1 MTHRPLP
8 SLTYW
13 LPLLAALLTGGTAQA
28 QLSLDREPPGPSSR
42 KTGLVITEIMYNPRP
57 VPGQTTNNTHEFIE
71 LFNSKPWDE
80 DISGFYIDGLVR
92 YVFPSNT
99 ILHANA
105 YLVVARVP
113 GLIVTNYGI
122 TNVVGP
128 WDGAT
133 TNRLSP
139 DAGQVRLRN
148 PSGAV
153 LLDIT
158 YADSPPWPESADGTG
173 HSISLARLD
182 KYILHTPQYFM
193 LVVLVNRSKNH
204 YIV

>member
-1 MTHRPLP
+1 MSRLSTFLV
-8 SLTYW
+8 SCGL
-13 LPLLAALLTGGTAQA
+13 LLAHAPLWAQHNT
-28 QLSLDREPPGPSSR
+28 DREPPGPSSR

-57 VPGQTTNNTHEFIE
+57 APGAANTNQTHEFIE
-71 LFNSKPWDE
+71 LYNSKPWDE
-80 DISGFYIDGLVR
+80 DISGFFIDGLVR
-92 YVFPSNT
+92 FVFPSNT
-99 ILHANA
+99 ILRANA

-153 LLDIT
+153 LLDIN
-158 YADSPPWPESADGTG
+158 YIECPVPSAASGHGGESA
-173 HSISLARLD
+173 
-182 KYILHTPQYFM
+182 
-193 LVVLVNRSKNH
+193 
-204 YIV
+204 